1 MELGEAKRIL
11 ILGCG
16 GAGKSTLVRCINL
29 LERPTEGAVIFD
41 GQDMCRL
48 SSAELNRARR
58 SMGMIFQQFNL
69 LMQRSAEANVRFP
82 MEISGVPHAK
92 AKRRARE
99 LLELVGLGERAHY
112 YPSQLSGG
120 QKQRVA
126 IARALSTEPK
136 VLLCDEATSAL
147 DPSTTASILNLLR
160 DINRRLGVTVV
171 IITHEMSVI
180 EQICNRVA
188 IISESRIAECGTVE
202 EVFSNPRTDA
212 ARRLV
217 LPEGRRAGHIKAD
230 RLYRIVFN
238 GSSSLNP
245 VIADMILECKA
256 PVNIIHADMR
266 DMDGKAFGQ
275 MVVQLPEDQE
285 ICARMLGFM
294 EARGLAMWEIPPG
307 SCIDCDPEDYDYEQ
321 ERGRHA

>member
-1 MELGEAKRIL
+1 MRRRK
-11 ILGCG
+11 
-16 GAGKSTLVRCINL
+16 GARGSCWGLWAWANALTIT
-29 LERPTEGAVIFD
+29 P
-41 GQDMCRL
+41 
-48 SSAELNRARR
+48 R
-58 SMGMIFQQFNL
+58 S
-69 LMQRSAEANVRFP
+69 
-82 MEISGVPHAK
+82 
-92 AKRRARE
+92 
-99 LLELVGLGERAHY
+99 
-112 YPSQLSGG
+112 
-120 QKQRVA
+120 VA